1 MRNQLVASRYAK
13 SLIELAQSMSLLE
26 AVYQDARLL
35 NQMCKESRQWTTFL
49 KSPVIKPDKKEKVVE
64 QLLKERVQTLT
75 YQFIRLLIKK
85 GREAYL
91 PEIALAVIDQ
101 YFAIKDIHRVSIT
114 TAVPVSQSTCELIV
128 RKLQEALGWT
138 QVELQTQVDPR
149 LIGGFILQTGD
160 RLLDAS
166 IYHQLQEIKNN
177 SSIPV
182 MCTIFDNLKH
192 FKF

>member
-149 LIGGFILQTGD
+149 LIGGFILQTGG

-166 IYHQLQEIKNN
+166 IYHQLQEIKKQFLDTSYVYN
-177 SSIPV
+177 IR
-182 MCTIFDNLKH
+182 
-192 FKF
+192 